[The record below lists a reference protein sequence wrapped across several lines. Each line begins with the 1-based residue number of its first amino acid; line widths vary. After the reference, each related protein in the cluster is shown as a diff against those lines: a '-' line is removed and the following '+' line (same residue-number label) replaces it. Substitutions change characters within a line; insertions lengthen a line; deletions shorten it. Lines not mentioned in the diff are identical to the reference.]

1 MAWQTGRLAGQ
12 QREQEEAAAAARERE
27 DKGID
32 SEVGRQEGAGLV
44 RVAGGGSGV

>member
-1 MAWQTGRLAGQ
+1 MAWQTGR
-12 QREQEEAAAAARERE
+12 AAAGAGASSSSSSERE
-27 DKGID
+27 GKGID